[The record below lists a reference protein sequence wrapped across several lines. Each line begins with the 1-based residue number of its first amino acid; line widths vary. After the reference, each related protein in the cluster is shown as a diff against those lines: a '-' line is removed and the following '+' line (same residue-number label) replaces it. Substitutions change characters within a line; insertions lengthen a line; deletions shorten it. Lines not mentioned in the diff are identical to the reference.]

1 MRKGCVIRAEKCLVS
16 KFGIGTNLATAR
28 NMGKGNHAPTG
39 PTHVIETR
47 RVTMTDVAKEAGC
60 SQATVS
66 FVLKNAPGV
75 KISADTR
82 QRVIDTAIQLG
93 YSSTRFVHQVSDTNV
108 TKNATLVVGFVVDQL
123 ATSPE
128 AVIAIDAA
136 RQACWNRGQ
145 ILLSGQT
152 MHDQELE
159 DKTVRSLVENGISG
173 LIYMTIFTR
182 KIEIPKCLLDLP
194 IPVVLLN
201 CYARKHLFPSF
212 IPDES
217 VGGYRATRHLL
228 EHGHKRIG
236 IITGETWMEATRDRL
251 KGYKRAL
258 AEADLPFEKSLV
270 VNGNWTA
277 SSGHNGAKQ
286 LLALSDRPTAIF
298 CQNDRMAIGCYEALK
313 EAGLKIP
320 QDISV
325 MGYDDEEI
333 ARHLHPPLSTVN
345 LPHRAMGAQAVE
357 SIEKSRSNRPSKN
370 SIVRMDCALVERESV
385 ERPY

>member
-1 MRKGCVIRAEKCLVS
+1 MAKAGN
-16 KFGIGTNLATAR
+16 IGKDQPAQRIT
-28 NMGKGNHAPTG
+28 PT
-39 PTHVIETR
+39 PKTTR
-47 RVTMTDVAKEAGC
+47 RLIMTDVANEADC

-66 FVLKNAPGV
+66 FVLRNAPGV

-82 QRVIDTAIQLG
+82 KRVIEAAIRLG
-93 YSSTRFVHQVSDTNV
+93 YSSTKFVHQKSDANV
-108 TKNATLVVGFVVDQL
+108 AQSATLAVGFIVDQL

-136 RQACWNRGQ
+136 RQACWNNGQ

-159 DKTVRSLVENGISG
+159 EKTFRTLVDTGISG
-173 LIYMTIFTR
+173 LIYLTIFTR
-182 KIEIPKCLLDLP
+182 KIEIPACLLDLP

-201 CYARKHLFPSF
+201 CYSQDHRLPAV

-217 VGGYRATRHLL
+217 IGGFRATRHLL

-236 IITGETWMEATRDRL
+236 MITGEVWMEATRDRQ

-258 AEADLPFEKSLV
+258 AEENIPFDKSLIV
-270 VNGNWTA
+270 HGNWTP
-277 SSGHNGAKQ
+277 SSGYAATMQ
-286 LLALSDRPTAIF
+286 LLALKDRPTAIF

-313 EAGLKIP
+313 EEGLKIP

-333 ARHLHPPLSTVN
+333 ARHLHPPISTVN
-345 LPHRAMGAQAVE
+345 LPHRTMGAWAVE
-357 SIEKSRSNRPSKN
+357 YIEANKKVRQPKKT
-370 SIVRMDCALVERESV
+370 IMRMDCALVERESV
-385 ERPY
+385 ERI

>member
-1 MRKGCVIRAEKCLVS
+1 MASAENMGEGIRAQ
-16 KFGIGTNLATAR
+16 TD
-28 NMGKGNHAPTG
+28 
-39 PTHVIETR
+39 PTHVKESR

-82 QRVIDTAIQLG
+82 KRVIDTAVRLG
-93 YSSTRFVHQVSDTNV
+93 YSSTKFVHQVSDANAAQG
-108 TKNATLVVGFVVDQL
+108 ATLAVGFIVDQL

-128 AVIAIDAA
+128 AVVAIDAA
-136 RQACWNRGQ
+136 RRACWSRGQ

-152 MHDQELE
+152 MHDDELE
-159 DKTVRSLVENGISG
+159 EKTIHSLVENGISG

-182 KIEIPKCLLDLP
+182 EIEVPKVLLDLP

-201 CYARKHLFPSF
+201 CYTQDRFLPSV

-217 VGGYRATRHLL
+217 VGGYRATRHLI

-236 IITGETWMEATRDRL
+236 MVTGEKWMEATQDRS

-258 AEADLPFEKSLV
+258 AEADIPFEKNLV
-270 VNGNWTA
+270 FNGNWTA
-277 SSGHNGAKQ
+277 SSGHKGANH

-313 EAGLKIP
+313 EAGIKIP
-320 QDISV
+320 HDISV

-345 LPHRAMGAQAVE
+345 LPHRAMGAWAVE
-357 SIEKSRSNRPSKN
+357 CIERDRVKRTSSS
-370 SIVRMDCALVERESV
+370 SVVRMDCALVERESV
-385 ERPY
+385 ERPH